1 MKLLQVANVA
11 QKLGGTG
18 ACAYTIAR
26 ALPDWQ
32 HAYQFVNSGI
42 GAVAESTKRDF
53 ECADIL
59 REPRVTPEIVE
70 RFQPD
75 VILFHN
81 TAPDRIPRN
90 LPAGIA
96 TFYYQHSHHRSAPA
110 ARELCDAHWAVSTW
124 LAKLAGIE
132 SELVFH
138 QPVPRP
144 PKPNG
149 TSRAEFTIGR
159 IATPC
164 VEKWNMVEVPAL
176 YRTLAERHPDV
187 LWEFVGC
194 PDYCRG
200 PLESACGDRAT
211 FVPASWEARS
221 RVWSWHG
228 YLYHGG
234 VESYGRCCCEAQRS
248 GCVPIVDRQGGFLDQ
263 IRDGETGFLCGDADE
278 FSAAV
283 ESLKGRFADMSA
295 AAEASANERGSLQRW
310 RREFL
315 RWVEVALR

>member
-11 QKLGGTG
+11 QKVGGTG

-26 ALPDWQ
+26 ALPDWR

-42 GAVAESTKRDF
+42 GPAADSLRADF
-53 ECADIL
+53 GCDDIL
-59 REPRVTPEIVE
+59 REPRLTPEIVE
-70 RFQPD
+70 RFRPD

-96 TFYYQHSHHRSAPA
+96 TFYYQHSHHRSARA
-110 ARELCDAHWAVSTW
+110 ARDLCDAHWAVSTW
-124 LAKLAGIE
+124 LAREAGIE
-132 SELVFH
+132 PEFVLH

-144 PKPNG
+144 PKPDG
-149 TSRAEFTIGR
+149 AARGEFTIGR

-164 VEKWNMVEVPAL
+164 VEKWNMVDVPAF
-176 YRTLAERHPDV
+176 YRQLAERHPDV

-194 PDYCRG
+194 PDYTIG
-200 PLESACGDRAT
+200 PLDTACFGRAS
-211 FVPASWEARS
+211 FFKPSWELRS
-221 RVWSWHG
+221 RVWNWHG

-263 IRDGETGFLCGDADE
+263 IRDGETGFLCGNADE
-278 FSAAV
+278 FANAIGAV
-283 ESLKGRFADMSA
+283 RERFAELSA
-295 AAEASANERGSLQRW
+295 AAEASGNERGSLQRW
-310 RREFL
+310 RVEFL
-315 RWVEVALR
+315 RWVEAALR